1 MYRASRRCFLKS
13 DKKPLA
19 SGGLFLPPAKKIQV
33 YLSSVFRAG
42 GVLERELRGVMFAH
56 SAFDDV
62 RINEPLVRHTKRKA
76 KVETLKSLAR
86 TCIPSPLSGRRGSHR
101 RCAASVNPAPLSIR
115 RGWTRARA
123 RAFFGCVPGLPRACL
138 RTQDVR
144 AFWRNIE
151 REWQVTLLTKSHGQL
166 RNGVRTRHA
175 VHAIYS
181 WEELTMG

>member
-1 MYRASRRCFLKS
+1 MHRASRRCLLKS

-62 RINEPLVRHTKRKA
+62 RINEPTVRHTKRKA

-86 TCIPSPLSGRRGSHR
+86 TCIPSPLSGRRGSPPR
-101 RCAASVNPAPLSIR
+101 RLCQPRAAVNQ
-115 RGWTRARA
+115 TRMDARA